1 MSTKI
6 ELLNRTGRSV
16 ASREEIS
23 RIDLTS
29 GNSLVASRSFQ
40 LAYNFLDFSEFLSRK
55 EIHRRKLTLGKACN
69 LPRIFF

>member
-29 GNSLVASRSFQ
+29 DNSLITPHGFSAS
-40 LAYNFLDFSEFLSRK
+40 L
-55 EIHRRKLTLGKACN
+55 
-69 LPRIFF
+69 